1 MSTDEVIELK
11 SVKVLKKTGLNVGY
25 QRLEHVD
32 GNPVTKFYSIDN
44 DAEPVQEFQTA
55 LRLMIPHMLA
65 ILEISPVIIDAK
77 YIKSRTA
84 INDPKLEKFRV
95 IKVEVSGE
103 GDEEEIVITGKRFL
117 KFGKSFE
124 FKTPGIKLYGSE
136 ATYEF
141 SGNLV
146 EDKENLFD
154 EVEAYL
160 GGKYTPAA
168 QLEMQI

>member
-1 MSTDEVIELK
+1 MSTEETIELK
-11 SVKVLKKTGLNVGY
+11 SVKVLKKTGLEIGY
-25 QRLEHVD
+25 ERVEHVD
-32 GNPVTKFYSIDN
+32 GSPVTKLFSVKN

-65 ILEISPVIIDAK
+65 ILEISPVSIDAK
-77 YIKSRTA
+77 YIKSRAA

-103 GDEEEIVITGKRFL
+103 GDDEELVITGKKFL
-117 KFGKSFE
+117 KFGASFE

-141 SGNLV
+141 SGNLA
-146 EDKENLFD
+146 EDKSNLFD
-154 EVEAYL
+154 EMEAYL
-160 GGKYTPAA
+160 GGKYTPAS
-168 QLEMQI
+168 QLEMQM